1 MSTLAGMVHDPNG
14 LRSYSVRDGK
24 TWRLGTQEDVVWID
38 DNTPSSLAI
47 TSAIPAVFE
56 SYATI
61 VIPEDDRREHDAAI
75 LRILTA
81 QTSDQAWWLGFLDTG
96 GADDVIFVDAPMV
109 SIYAQWNYVFVEAG
123 PEQAATWRASTH
135 SWRGDLPDV
144 MFPTDRS
151 WLISRL
157 WDDDWWCLGGPIAI
171 IDSFAQEPELQT
183 RHVTIDGDATPP
195 GHTAR

>member
-1 MSTLAGMVHDPNG
+1 MADDPRG
-14 LRSYSVRDGK
+14 LPTYNFRDGK
-24 TWRLGTQEDVVWID
+24 TWRIGTQEDVAWID
-38 DNTPSSLAI
+38 DDTPGGPVI

-61 VIPEDDRREHDAAI
+61 VIPEDDRHEHDAAI

-81 QTSDQAWWLGFLDTG
+81 HTSDQPWWLGFLDTS
-96 GADDVIFVDAPMV
+96 GADDVVFVGAPMV
-109 SIYAQWNYVFVEAG
+109 SIYAHWKYVLVEAG

-157 WDDDWWCLGGPIAI
+157 WDDDWWCLGGPAAI
-171 IDSFAQEPELQT
+171 VDSFAQEPDLQT
-183 RHVTIDGDATPP
+183 QRVNTDEDATPP